1 MCGKFEL
8 QIETVKE
15 VVSTIKIGIKIQLGN
30 TPISFRISL
39 GVLPSHRHHQFILNT
54 VYLVSDQASTFKLTP
69 AVSGNRHKFA
79 EYYQK
84 YLIEDQ

>member
-15 VVSTIKIGIKIQLGN
+15 VASTIKIGIKIQLGD

-39 GVLPSHRHHQFILNT
+39 GVLPSHRHHQLILTT
-54 VYLVSDQASTFKLTP
+54 VYLVSDQASKFKLTP
-69 AVSGNRHKFA
+69 AGSGNRHKLA